1 MPTASNNPKRKIAL
15 VIGNG
20 EYTDEQTRT
29 LPNAIKDAKDV
40 AAALKRIGFIIHER
54 KLNLSYRDMRMCLTD
69 FECSVKKKDLVLFYF
84 AGHGIQLEVC
94 VSTMRK

>member
-20 EYTDEQTRT
+20 EYTDGPA

-40 AAALKRIGFIIHER
+40 AAALKRIGFINHEP
-54 KLNLSYRDMRMCLTD
+54 KLNLNYRDRRVCFTD
-69 FECSVKKKDLVLFYF
+69 FECLIEKK
-84 AGHGIQLEVC
+84 
-94 VSTMRK
+94 

>member
-1 MPTASNNPKRKIAL
+1 MAAASTNSIRKIAL

-20 EYTDEQTRT
+20 EYTDGPA

-84 AGHGIQLEVC
+84 AGHGIQWEVC
-94 VSTMRK
+94 VSTTKE